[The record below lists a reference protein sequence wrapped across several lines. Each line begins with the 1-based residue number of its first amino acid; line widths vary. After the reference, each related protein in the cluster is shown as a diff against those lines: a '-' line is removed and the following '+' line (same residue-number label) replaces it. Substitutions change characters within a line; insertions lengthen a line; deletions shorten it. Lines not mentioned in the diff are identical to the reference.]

1 MTDQVKELSERL
13 LSATIDESTTEVSF
27 RGQGLKL
34 DSEQDAKDVV
44 EAISR
49 CSELETLCLE
59 GNTLAVDAAK
69 AVGKAL
75 EAQPKLRRA
84 LWKDLFTGRSKE
96 VIPDALR
103 FLTGGVMLSR
113 ARLTELDL
121 SDNAFG
127 PVGIGAVVPLLSS
140 ACCFGLQARS
150 FSTTLLL
157 NNNGLGPGGAELLAK
172 ALGTCLA
179 ESRKAGTPLRLRI
192 LVCGRN
198 RLENVGAT
206 ALAAVLADMGSV
218 EELSLPQNGIFH
230 VGVSALAKGVAA
242 NPNLRLLNFNDN
254 IFAVEGAR
262 QMAQAIM
269 PIALQAVRHLDKLE
283 VINFGDCLIRT
294 AGAKA
299 LAKALAG
306 GSSPLRASVQLGYNS
321 ISLSGGLALVEALK
335 NRPQLE
341 VLELDGNKFGTHG
354 VEKLEAAMESVGK
367 LEKLCAFTDDEGS
380 SADEDDDDEENGE
393 EDEKVEGDQQESAE
407 AFLASPSATKLVQ
420 LGSQRS
426 KQLVQQ
432 VEACPGPSLLRGYLD
447 AFMKVA
453 SVVGTGDEAGRRSAL
468 DCGDALM
475 GAAFALASREG
486 GLPGFNNDLLIR
498 LGLLKAER
506 GEEGTLWPGSAREG
520 ALSLLAD
527 LVPKDYFDSSTR
539 DALQTF
545 LSRPLQNGALEGKAR
560 HRLMQVLYQA

>member
-1 MTDQVKELSERL
+1 MTDNMNELSERL
-13 LSATIDESTTEVSF
+13 LSATIGDRSAEVSF

-34 DSEQDAKDVV
+34 DTEQDAKDVV

-49 CSELETLCLE
+49 CPDLETLCLE
-59 GNTLAVDAAK
+59 GNTLGVDAAK

-103 FLTGGVMLSR
+103 FLTGGVMLSH

-127 PVGIGAVVPLLSS
+127 PVGIGALVPLLSS
-140 ACCFGLQARS
+140 PCCFQLK
-150 FSTTLLL
+150 TLLL

-172 ALGTCLA
+172 ALGACLA
-179 ESRKAGTPLRLRI
+179 ESRKAGTPLQLRT

-206 ALAAVLADMGSV
+206 ALAAVLADMGSL

-230 VGVSALAKGVAA
+230 EGVGALAKGVAA
-242 NPNLRLLNFNDN
+242 NPNLHLLNLNDN
-254 IFAVEGAR
+254 IFTPEGAR
-262 QMAQAIM
+262 QMAQA
-269 PIALQAVRHLDKLE
+269 VRRLDKLE
-283 VINFGDCLIRT
+283 VLNFGDCLVKT

-299 LAKALAG
+299 LAKGLAG
-306 GSSPLRASVQLGYNS
+306 GSSPLREVQLGYNG
-321 ISLSGGLALVEALK
+321 ISLSGGLALVEVLK
-335 NRPQLE
+335 DRPQLE
-341 VLELDGNKFGTHG
+341 VLELDGNKFGAHG
-354 VEKLEAAMESVGK
+354 VEQLEAAMDVVGK
-367 LEKLCAFTDDEGS
+367 LDKLCAFSDDEGS
-380 SADEDDDDEENGE
+380 SADEDDEDEEARDAE
-393 EDEKVEGDQQESAE
+393 EEQRGSVE
-407 AFLASPSATKLVQ
+407 AFLASPTAPKLVQ

-426 KQLVQQ
+426 KQLLQHIEENSGQ
-432 VEACPGPSLLRGYLD
+432 NLLCGYLD

-453 SVVGTGDEAGRRSAL
+453 SVVGLGDEASRRSAL

-475 GAAFALASREG
+475 GASFALASREG
-486 GLPGFNNDLLIR
+486 GPADLNNRLLVR

-506 GEEGTLWPGSAREG
+506 GEESTWPGSTKEG
-520 ALSLLAD
+520 AMSLLAD
-527 LVPKDYFDSSTR
+527 LVPKEYFDSSTR
-539 DALQTF
+539 DALQAF
-545 LSRPLQNGALEGKAR
+545 LSRPQQNGALESKAR